1 MRMGEGMVGQ
11 RFGSFLAEEGYTKI
25 SSNLPEFT
33 FYFRMENNYTNVFQV
48 INYENNLYIS
58 EDQYKLMKGKIK
70 RFFFAE
76 KKTLSISISC
86 R

>member
-1 MRMGEGMVGQ
+1 MVGQ

-58 EDQYKLMKGKIK
+58 EDHINL
-70 RFFFAE
+70 
-76 KKTLSISISC
+76 
-86 R
+86 